1 MFDADITFFAKRHD
15 PHTRQWF
22 FDDFNAWFRDPGNSR
37 AYVLLG
43 DPGVGKSVIAGA
55 LAQRMRETGQL
66 GAAYFCRHNDGTRN
80 DPRYLLGTVAHQLC
94 ACNDKY
100 NEIVGGQDGVK
111 MLLGKSKLGVME
123 LFTKLLHE
131 PLSTCGSS
139 DKKLLVIIDALD
151 ETEYESREDFLDLI
165 KHRFPLLPQ
174 WLVFFVT
181 SRPEDSIQSRLKRYN
196 PCIKI
201 CSGNSDQQNFYQ
213 KHEQDIKS
221 FLEKRI
227 DFSRLTISIDDLTK
241 KCDGLFLYAHY
252 IVEELKKSILSG
264 KKISNLTQIFPGDI
278 DEFFLK
284 NFERVCVQVG
294 EDIFQQLFGCAIV
307 APSPLPLSII
317 SYILERENST
327 HDEQQ
332 VVDAVSL
339 FVLSRSVDQTLTF
352 LHSLVPA
359 WLSNKSK
366 ARKLFINK
374 KTAINYLRDIFIEIV
389 SSFLQ
394 NSPKPCSFID
404 VDLLNYVVR
413 FAVRFLCKFG
423 GKDSSTAVFNCLTN
437 YQYIERRLL
446 CGKIEIYHLI
456 EDFDSAVALLTSE
469 NKQDQNILRE
479 ISAILTSNALIL
491 SEWPHLLHSC
501 LRSASAVLPATVL
514 VSEFSGPCLESSF
527 PFLIASKI
535 KDIRCFTTSNENL
548 IAGSDGHSLLLFD
561 ASKAHL
567 IGDVCTV
574 STRDEIKHIEFSPD
588 GNFIFFGRLDEWF
601 SVEQRC
607 VVIIPQFLGKNHFYQ
622 WGVFTSDRKSI
633 VVKRKEFP
641 ILVNC
646 KFKFCITYLIT
657 LWAFKEMEQSRDEEM
672 TGCLNYQEVLNKLIE
687 LSPLNRLFQ
696 RLGIETTHDWD
707 REAELHTQES
717 CFVCQ
722 KLRLLLDSNRE
733 PPLEAVRFVIIE
745 LYSYIFQYQVWDVK
759 TGKPVLEHLFAGDAQ
774 IDAFTYFSHFGYVFS
789 DFRFQTMLSGVGKAR
804 SICNIAAFRAIN
816 CTIGLGIFCSNV
828 VWRELEI
835 CEGMEIEM
843 ETLKNQNCLH
853 QGSKLSFISDR
864 LKSTSMQVTILQ
876 EILKPR
882 STKTHYQSWD
892 ALSTVRGVIEY
903 LWETVERDHP
913 ASWDP
918 WNDSADY
925 VTRYMRKE
933 RLRDY
938 GYSSSYKTIL
948 FSLQVLKKFDNE
960 ALLASIPKGFQNL
973 VHKMTE
979 VYLCLSPERKWI
991 IATDDYSFFRIIPR
1005 SQEHFSNDWET
1016 TRCITIRARFSEFTF
1031 TNDDLFLIY
1040 TTNAAGLSL
1049 CALSLQTGSVL
1060 TSVSGCKLYYFYN
1073 EGKLGYLF
1081 RGDIEEK
1088 TIFLSNLFCPFMF
1101 MSKSLLNP
1109 KELEK
1114 SVAVFHSNSAFTS
1127 VTLAD
1132 TSVAQKSVATFCS
1145 TDSVINVTSDSRV
1158 KFLQINKARGDFTIK
1173 SPYKLKLEAAYVK
1186 NCALS
1191 PSGRL
1196 IAIHQ
1201 GINVNLYIL
1210 TVANSVEVLYKID
1223 LFEAECENAT
1233 VYMTFSSDS
1242 TSLLVCVQDYKH
1254 PPLCFVWDVEGKSRS
1269 GNFKSQTL
1277 LTVDC
1282 CCLSSCKT
1290 KLILC
1295 GEYQIEIW
1303 KYNEDPCRLLNRLG
1317 VEKSYQSVNFSQCSV
1332 SLDNEFLVCCIANRI
1347 LVYNLNVSHINSSK
1361 RVLRGHL
1368 GRIDF
1373 CDFLRVNRYLISYG
1387 IDGMVFLWDMSG
1399 FKAVGFAKVAQGEER
1414 ILSMA
1419 VSREEDEAV
1428 CFNSSGRVCVI
1439 RLRGLGPALP
1449 LKTLLSLVEG
1459 RSRVENAE
1467 AETSL
1472 RLAGEMYSKSRE
1484 QDSVTMD
1491 VDMSETESISDSEE
1505 DMYFY
1510 YLEHESLV
1518 DSDDES

>member
-15 PHTRQWF
+15 PQTRQWF
-22 FDDFNAWFRDPGNSR
+22 FDDFDAWFRDPGNSR

-80 DPRYLLGTVAHQLC
+80 DPGYLLGTVAHQLC

-100 NEIVGGQDGVK
+100 NKIVGGQDGIK
-111 MLLGKSKLGVME
+111 MLLGNSKLGVME

-139 DKKLLVIIDALD
+139 DKKFLVIIDALD
-151 ETEYESREDFLDLI
+151 ETEYESRKDFLDLI
-165 KHRFPLLPQ
+165 KHRFPLLPE

-181 SRPEDSIQSRLKRYN
+181 SRPGDSVQSRLKRYN

-213 KHEQDIKS
+213 KHEQDIRN

-227 DFSRLTISIDDLTK
+227 DFSRLAISIDDVTK

-252 IVEELKKSILSG
+252 IVEELKESILSG
-264 KKISNLTQIFPGDI
+264 KKISNLNQLFPGDI

-294 EDIFQQLFGCAIV
+294 EDIFQKLFGCAIV

-366 ARKLFINK
+366 ARKLFIDE

-389 SSFLQ
+389 SSFIQ
-394 NSPKPCSFID
+394 NSPKPCSSIH

-446 CGKIEIYHLI
+446 CGKIEIYHVV
-456 EDFDSAVALLTSE
+456 EDLDSAVALLTAE

-479 ISAILTSNALIL
+479 ISAILKSNALIL
-491 SEWPHLLHSC
+491 SEWPHLLHTC
-501 LRSASAVLPATVL
+501 LRSASAVLPETAL

-527 PFLIASKI
+527 PIFIESKI
-535 KDIRCFTTSNENL
+535 TDMQCFATSNNNL
-548 IAGSDGHSLLLFD
+548 VAGSDGHSLLLFD

-567 IGDVCTV
+567 ISDVCLV
-574 STRDEIKHIEFSPD
+574 SASDGIKHIEFSPD
-588 GNFIFFGRLDEWF
+588 DKFIFFGRLDEWF
-601 SVEQRC
+601 SVERRC
-607 VVIIPQFLGKNHFYQ
+607 VERIPQFSGNSRFYQ
-622 WGVFTSDRKSI
+622 WGVFTRDRKSI
-633 VVKRKEFP
+633 VVKRRRFD
-641 ILVNC
+641 IWVNC
-646 KFKFCITYLIT
+646 TFESCITYLMT
-657 LWAFKEMEQSRDEEM
+657 LWALKEIEQSQDEEM
-672 TGCLNYQEVLNKLIE
+672 TVRLDYQEVFNGLIE
-687 LSPLNRLFQ
+687 LAPFNRFFQ
-696 RLGIETTHDWD
+696 RLGIEATHDWD
-707 REAELHTQES
+707 REVGLRTDES
-717 CFVCQ
+717 CLGCK
-722 KLRLLLDSNRE
+722 KLSSLLDSNQE
-733 PPLEAVRFVIIE
+733 PPLEAVRSVIIE
-745 LYSYIFQYQVWDVK
+745 LYTYIFQYQVWDIK
-759 TGKPVLEHLFAGDAQ
+759 TGEPVLKHLFAGDAQ
-774 IDAFTYFSHFGYVFS
+774 LDAFTYFSHFGYVFS
-789 DFRFQTMLSGVGKAR
+789 DFIFRRMFSGIGKAR
-804 SICNIAAFRAIN
+804 SICNIAVLRAIN
-816 CTIGLGIFCSNV
+816 GTTRLGIFCRDVLKEELQICERMEFLMKKGIKQKSCHRLSDMPDRMKRKLKQL
-828 VWRELEI
+828 RELE
-835 CEGMEIEM
+835 EM
-843 ETLKNQNCLH
+843 L
-853 QGSKLSFISDR
+853 R
-864 LKSTSMQVTILQ
+864 
-876 EILKPR
+876 PR
-882 STKTHYQSWD
+882 SIKTHYQTWE
-892 ALSTVRGVIEY
+892 AMSTLRGVIEY
-903 LWETVERDHP
+903 LWERGSSDH
-913 ASWDP
+913 AFSYYAARRNHC
-918 WNDSADY
+918 NDTYDELKS
-925 VTRYMRKE
+925 
-933 RLRDY
+933 L
-938 GYSSSYKTIL
+938 
-948 FSLQVLKKFDNE
+948 SLQTLNKFDNE
-960 ALLASIPKGFQNL
+960 ALTFDVCSSIPKGFHNL
-973 VHKMTE
+973 IHKMKGE
-979 VYLCLSPERKWI
+979 ICLCLSPERKWI
-991 IATDDYSFFRIIPR
+991 IAADDEEFIRFIPR
-1005 SQEHFSNDWET
+1005 SQEHFSNDWKT
-1016 TRCITIRARFSEFTF
+1016 TGRIFTESKWFSKFTF
-1031 TNDDLFLIY
+1031 TNDDLFCIFI
-1040 TTNAAGLSL
+1040 ADVGFSL
-1049 CALSLQTGSVL
+1049 YALSLQTGSIL
-1060 TSVSGCKLYYFYN
+1060 TSVSGCKLYYFSK
-1073 EGKLGYLF
+1073 EGQLGYLF

-1088 TIFLSNLFCPFMF
+1088 AIFLSNLFCPFMF
-1101 MSKSLLNP
+1101 MSKSSLVST
-1109 KELEK
+1109 KSGK
-1114 SVAVFHSNSAFTS
+1114 SVATVYCSNSAFTS
-1127 VTLAD
+1127 VSLTD
-1132 TSVAQKSVATFCS
+1132 TSVAQKSVATMFCS
-1145 TDSVINVTSDSRV
+1145 TDNVLNVTSDSRV
-1158 KFLQINKARGDFTIK
+1158 TIWQINKARENFTIK
-1173 SPYKLKLEAAYVK
+1173 SHYKLTLEAAHVK
-1186 NCALS
+1186 NCVLS

-1201 GINVNLYIL
+1201 GIMVNLYIL
-1210 TVANSVEVLYKID
+1210 TVANSLEVLHKID
-1223 LFEAECENAT
+1223 LFKAECENTT
-1233 VYMTFSSDS
+1233 VHMTFSSDS
-1242 TSLLVCVQDYKH
+1242 ISLLLCVQDFKH
-1254 PPLCFVWDVEGKSRS
+1254 PPLCFVWDVAGKSRS
-1269 GNFKSQTL
+1269 GNFRSQTL

-1317 VEKSYQSVNFSQCSV
+1317 VEKPYQSVNFSQCCV
-1332 SLDNEFLVCCIANRI
+1332 SLDNEFLACCMANRI

-1373 CDFLRVNRYLISYG
+1373 CKFLRENRYLISYG

-1399 FKAVGFAKVAQGEER
+1399 FKAVGFSKAAQGEEC

-1419 VSREEDEAV
+1419 VSREEDVAV
-1428 CFNSSGRVCVI
+1428 CFNSSGRVCLI
-1439 RLRGLGPALP
+1439 RLRGLGSALP
-1449 LKTLLSLVEG
+1449 LNTLLSLVEG

-1472 RLAGEMYSKSRE
+1472 CLAGKMFLTSRE
-1484 QDSVTMD
+1484 QNSVGKD
-1491 VDMSETESISDSEE
+1491 DDMAEAESISDSEE
-1505 DMYFY
+1505 DMRRY

-1518 DSDDES
+1518 DSDDEC

>member
-22 FDDFNAWFRDPGNSR
+22 FDAFNAWFRDPGNSR

-55 LAQRMRETGQL
+55 LAQQMRETGQL

-131 PLSTCGSS
+131 PLSMCGSS

-213 KHEQDIKS
+213 KHEQDIKN

-227 DFSRLTISIDDLTK
+227 DFSRLAISIDDVTK

-264 KKISNLTQIFPGDI
+264 KKISNLNQLFPGDI

-284 NFERVCVQVG
+284 NFERVCVLVG

-327 HDEQQ
+327 HDERQ

-394 NSPKPCSFID
+394 NCPKPCSSID

-423 GKDSSTAVFNCLTN
+423 GKDSSTAIFNCLTN

-456 EDFDSAVALLTSE
+456 EDFNSAVALLTSE

-501 LRSASAVLPATVL
+501 LRSASAVLPETVL
-514 VSEFSGPCLESSF
+514 VSEFSGPYLESNF
-527 PFLIASKI
+527 PIFIESKI
-535 KDIRCFTTSNENL
+535 TDMQCFATSNKNL
-548 IAGSDGHSLLLFD
+548 VAGSDGHSLLLFD
-561 ASKAHL
+561 TSEAHF
-567 IGDVCTV
+567 IRDVCEVEV
-574 STRDEIKHIEFSPD
+574 SARDEIRHIEFSPD
-588 GNFIFFGRLDEWF
+588 DKFIIFGHLDEWF
-601 SVEQRC
+601 SVERRC
-607 VVIIPQFLGKNHFYQ
+607 VERIPEFSGNSNFYH
-622 WGVFTSDRKSI
+622 WGVFTRDEKSI
-633 VVKRKEFP
+633 VVKKSMVVGKKEKEKPWIRITCTFKSC
-641 ILVNC
+641 IAHLV
-646 KFKFCITYLIT
+646 T
-657 LWAFKEMEQSRDEEM
+657 LWALKEIERSQDEEIIVR
-672 TGCLNYQEVLNKLIE
+672 LNYQEVLNRLMKLA
-687 LSPLNRLFQ
+687 PFNRFFQ
-696 RLGIETTHDWD
+696 RFGIETPRD
-707 REAELHTQES
+707 RDLAGGFFMRTES
-717 CFVCQ
+717 DCLGCL
-722 KLRLLLDSNRE
+722 KLRDLVHLDRD
-733 PPLEAVRFVIIE
+733 PPLEAVRFVIME
-745 LYSYIFQYQVWDVK
+745 LYSDIFQYQVWDVK
-759 TGKPVLEHLFAGDAQ
+759 TGEPVLKQLFAGDAQ
-774 IDAFTYFSHFGYVFS
+774 LDAFTFFSHFGLVFS
-789 DFRFQTMLSGVGKAR
+789 DFKFQTMFPGIGKAR
-804 SICNIAAFRAIN
+804 SICNIAISEAIN
-816 CTIGLGIFCSNV
+816 CTRRLGIVF
-828 VWRELEI
+828 RKLLEKELEMY
-835 CEGMEIEM
+835 EAMEIEM
-843 ETLKNQNCLH
+843 KNLIQRELRLDSFLA
-853 QGSKLSFISDR
+853 GFRKKL
-864 LKSTSMQVTILQ
+864 MQIRILQ
-876 EILKPR
+876 EMLLR
-882 STKTHYQSWD
+882 STEMHYKTWD
-892 ALSTVRGVIEY
+892 QLSTLRGVIGY
-903 LWETVERDHP
+903 LWEAEK
-913 ASWDP
+913 SGLWD
-918 WNDSADY
+918 DSSD
-925 VTRYMRKE
+925 VLE
-933 RLRDY
+933 DLSDEFQ
-938 GYSSSYKTIL
+938 SL
-948 FSLQVLKKFDNE
+948 SLQKLNKFDNE
-960 ALLASIPKGFQNL
+960 AFSFDVCSSIPKGFQNL
-973 VHKMTE
+973 GHKMKKE
-979 VYLCLSPERKWI
+979 ICLYLSPERKWI
-991 IATDDYSFFRIIPR
+991 IAADDKEFITILPR
-1005 SQEHFSNDWET
+1005 SQKHFLNDGET
-1016 TRCITIRARFSEFTF
+1016 AGGIICKCKWFSKFTF
-1031 TNDDLFLIY
+1031 TKDDLFFIY
-1040 TTNAAGLSL
+1040 IPDGSSSL

-1060 TSVSGCKLYYFYN
+1060 TSVSECKLCYFSN
-1073 EGKLGYLF
+1073 EGQFGYLF
-1081 RGDIEEK
+1081 RGDVEEK
-1088 TIFLSNLFCPFMF
+1088 AIFLSSLFCPFMF
-1101 MSKSLLNP
+1101 LSEPFLVPTKSG
-1109 KELEK
+1109 E
-1114 SVAVFHSNSAFTS
+1114 SVATVYCSNSALTS
-1127 VTLAD
+1127 VSVSD
-1132 TSVAQKSVATFCS
+1132 TSVAQKSVASMFCS
-1145 TDSVINVTSDSRV
+1145 TDNVLNVTSDSRV
-1158 KFLQINKARGDFTIK
+1158 TIWQINKAREDFIIK
-1173 SPYKLKLEAAYVK
+1173 SQDKLTLEAAHVK
-1186 NCALS
+1186 NCVLS
-1191 PSGRL
+1191 PSGQL

-1201 GINVNLYIL
+1201 GIIVNLYIL
-1210 TVANSVEVLYKID
+1210 AVANFVEVLHKID
-1223 LFEAECENAT
+1223 LFKAECENTT
-1233 VYMTFSSDS
+1233 VHMAFSSDS
-1242 TSLLVCVQDYKH
+1242 TSLLLCVQDYKP

-1269 GNFKSQTL
+1269 GNFRSQTL
-1277 LTVDC
+1277 LNVDC

-1317 VEKSYQSVNFSQCSV
+1317 VERPYQSVNFSQCCV
-1332 SLDNEFLVCCIANRI
+1332 SLDNEFLACCIANRI

-1368 GRIDF
+1368 GRIYF
-1373 CDFLRVNRYLISYG
+1373 CKFLRENRYLISYG

-1399 FKAVGFAKVAQGEER
+1399 FKAVGFAKTAQGEEH

-1419 VSREEDEAV
+1419 VSREEDEAI
-1428 CFNSSGRVCVI
+1428 CFNSSGRVCLI
-1439 RLRGLGPALP
+1439 RLRGLGSALP
-1449 LKTLLSLVEG
+1449 LKSLLSLVEG

-1472 RLAGEMYSKSRE
+1472 CLAGEMFVTSRE
-1484 QDSVTMD
+1484 QNSVSKD
-1491 VDMSETESISDSEE
+1491 DDLSETGSISESEE
-1505 DMYFY
+1505 DMYLY

-1518 DSDDES
+1518 DSEDEC